1 MNNYNN
7 KLNFLD
13 NLDNISR
20 HYDNIIILSHC
31 RDELVFFY
39 DFITHRTLLIL
50 VTKPASEREFFIIN
64 KFIIRKGCELVI
76 LDEPNTFNTMFTLS
90 EKTKAILNYYSH
102 YPSFNKLI
110 TQVKTTPESD
120 IVSNKVFTYIRSLY
134 LNNHYVLTYDKNNK
148 KEIPELFTEYAQ
160 LYSKVYT
167 INSDEIN
174 KKMLMFYNSYRSV
187 TGITKV

>member
-1 MNNYNN
+1 MDYNN

-39 DFITHRTLLIL
+39 DFITHKSLLIL
-50 VTKPASEREFFIIN
+50 VTKPSSEREFFIIN
-64 KFIIRKGCELVI
+64 KFVIRKGCELII
-76 LDEPNTFNTMFTLS
+76 LDEPDTFTTMDTLS

-102 YPSFNKLI
+102 YPSYNKFI

-120 IVSNKVFTYIRSLY
+120 IVSNLIFTYIRSLY
-134 LNNHYVLTYDKNNK
+134 LKNHFILKYDKNNK
-148 KEIPELFTEYAQ
+148 KDIPELFTEYAQ

-167 INSDEIN
+167 VNTDDIN
-174 KKMLMFYNSYRSV
+174 KKMLMFYNTYRSV